1 MKYRIIPIVG
11 DSGGI
16 HPSGTLNITS
26 NDVTVDVTQYK
37 YVDVNIPFTIP
48 EVSRISITDITYNS
62 AVYTCTIED
71 GNKPITDSYLEWR
84 TEDDPTDNHTIQFD
98 AVVGANSI
106 SMTDLPSSTR
116 IAVTPHVTNIIG
128 EYNLATSYFQTEA
141 IPATVPIVSITGKM
155 DITSDSAK
163 VAYNID
169 SDGGDTVTSRG
180 VCYSTSQNPTINDS
194 VIYGVTSNEWLTL
207 SNLTPNT
214 TYYIKAFAENSV
226 GVGYSS
232 EDSFNTEAAIDYFY
246 LKNEDTTAGNF
257 VITGS
262 NLSTLLDQLS
272 LEVSTNNGITWTS
285 IDGSYLSSPI
295 TVIVQPNQK
304 VLIRNSSGDLSSNS
318 SSYVIFN
325 ISNTQFS
332 AGGDIRTLMDYT
344 NYENITQTGLYSF
357 YNLFYNTYIN
367 DVSNL
372 KMAPT
377 IYGAALNC
385 MFSGTTYLINGLDLS
400 NCSYRRYS
408 TSDFREMYYGSSV
421 TTIVLPQTYQVSY
434 INRIWSGVTAAS
446 GIVYRPAN
454 YTIPSV
460 SLPTGWTYDTY

>member
-26 NDVTVDVTQYK
+26 NDVTADVTQYK

-48 EVSRISITDITYNS
+48 EVSRTNITDITYNS
-62 AVYTCTIED
+62 AVYNCTIGD
-71 GNKPITDSYLEWR
+71 GNKPITDSYLEWYPA
-84 TEDDPTDNHTIQFD
+84 DDPTDIHTVQFD

-116 IAVTPHVTNIIG
+116 IAVRPHVTNIIG
-128 EYNLATSYFQTEA
+128 EYALQTSYFQTEDA
-141 IPATVPIVSITGKM
+141 P
-155 DITSDSAK
+155 
-163 VAYNID
+163 
-169 SDGGDTVTSRG
+169 VT
-180 VCYSTSQNPTINDS
+180 
-194 VIYGVTSNEWLTL
+194 
-207 SNLTPNT
+207 
-214 TYYIKAFAENSV
+214 
-226 GVGYSS
+226 
-232 EDSFNTEAAIDYFY
+232 IDYFY
-246 LKNEDTTAGNF
+246 LKNEDAAAGNF

-262 NLSTLLDQLS
+262 GLSTLLDQLS

-285 IDGSYLSSPI
+285 IDGSYWSSPI

-304 VLIRNSSGDLSSNS
+304 VLIRNSSSDLSSS
-318 SSYVIFN
+318 TSTYVSFN

-344 NYENITQTGLYSF
+344 NYENITQTGQYSF
-357 YNLFYNTYIN
+357 YTLFSNTYIN

-372 KMAPT
+372 KMTPT
-377 IYGAALNC
+377 IYGEALNS
-385 MFSGTTYLINGLDLS
+385 MFKNTTYLINGLDLS
-400 NCSYRRYS
+400 NCAYSKYS
-408 TSDFREMYYGSSV
+408 TNDFREMYYGSSV
-421 TTIVLPQTYQVSY
+421 TTIVLPQTYQVGY
-434 INRIWSGVTAAS
+434 ISKIWQGVTAAS

-454 YTIPSV
+454 YTIPSG